1 MEDIMKNLKASKTF
15 AAIIAAA
22 TLAMSLTACGSSAP
36 AASTEA
42 ASTEVSTEAASSE
55 ASSEAPASTEEVY
68 EAPASSEAAPASSE
82 AQASTEAA
90 STTVEITV
98 DESQEDETN
107 TDITAG
113 TTDDAGNY
121 TCSAV
126 LGGGTVDASV
136 EALGSSIVTSDFS
149 KATAIGDKGSV
160 ALKDARLA
168 YLTVQN
174 DGDKDAAKEDLE
186 DYDASAPRSA
196 MLTEI
201 KKYSE
206 DLGKLYAQFGVE
218 AYDLSAPYDSD
229 TDYVTYDVF
238 TKDGKNSFLVDFN
251 FENGSLISIDFS
263 QE

>member
-1 MEDIMKNLKASKTF
+1 MKNLKASKTF
-15 AAIIAAA
+15 AAIITAA

-55 ASSEAPASTEEVY
+55 VSEAPASTEEVS

-82 AQASTEAA
+82 APASEAPASTEAA
-90 STTVEITV
+90 SSEAPVVE
-98 DESQEDETN
+98 EDETN

-186 DYDASAPRSA
+186 DYDASAPSSA

>member
-1 MEDIMKNLKASKTF
+1 MKNLKASKTF
-15 AAIIAAA
+15 AAIITAA

-55 ASSEAPASTEEVY
+55 VSEAPASTEEVSEAPAASTEAAPS
-68 EAPASSEAAPASSE
+68 EAPASEAP
-82 AQASTEAA
+82 ASTEAA
-90 STTVEITV
+90 SSEAPVVE
-98 DESQEDETN
+98 EDETN

-136 EALGSSIVTSDFS
+136 DALGSSIVTSDFS

-186 DYDASAPRSA
+186 DYDASAPSSA

>member
-1 MEDIMKNLKASKTF
+1 MKNLKASKTF

-55 ASSEAPASTEEVY
+55 VSEAPASTEEVS
-68 EAPASSEAAPASSE
+68 EAPAASSEAAPSE
-82 AQASTEAA
+82 APASEAPASTEAA
-90 STTVEITV
+90 SSEAPVIE
-98 DESQEDETN
+98 DEDETN

-113 TTDDAGNY
+113 TTDADGNY

-126 LGGGTVDASV
+126 LGNGTVDASV
-136 EALGSSIVTSDFS
+136 EALGSAIVTSDFS

-168 YLTVQN
+168 YLTIQN

-186 DYDASAPRSA
+186 DYDASAPSSA

-251 FENGSLISIDFS
+251 FEDGALISIDFS